1 MSFIPHCPAISNVL
15 IKASANV
22 AFRAKLLSNQEAVL
36 DEMNLSPD
44 EAALLA
50 DIDAPNLKEYA
61 QQVKFRLVTH
71 QL

>member
-1 MSFIPHCPAISNVL
+1 
-15 IKASANV
+15 
-22 AFRAKLLSNQEAVL
+22 LSNQEAVL